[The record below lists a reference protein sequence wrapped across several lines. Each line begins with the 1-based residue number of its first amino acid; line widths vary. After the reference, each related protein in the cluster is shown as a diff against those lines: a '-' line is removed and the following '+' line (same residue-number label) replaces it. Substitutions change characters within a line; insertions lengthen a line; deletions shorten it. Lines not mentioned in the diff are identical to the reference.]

1 MVAVQ
6 NSNSSKYLLLYA
18 GCLSLFK
25 ITMACLKENLDFGCR
40 HSGSEVKWQIL
51 MFYGSLGVQW
61 IKKNSL
67 NGGLPELEKI
77 IF

>member
-1 MVAVQ
+1 
-6 NSNSSKYLLLYA
+6 
-18 GCLSLFK
+18 
-25 ITMACLKENLDFGCR
+25 MACLKENLDFGCR